1 MDEIEC
7 ESAGIPET
15 ERNFLIDLKEDLE
28 TPSAPTNPLLTEQK
42 NEL

>member
-15 ERNFLIDLKEDLE
+15 ERNFLIDLKKDLE
-28 TPSAPTNPLLTEQK
+28 TSPAPNNPLL
-42 NEL
+42 